1 MPVSFNTQAKS
12 VIRTLWAK
20 TILSF
25 LHQKMGKKL
34 FYLGLPSE
42 EALDIKEWLEHLRIV
57 YAFQC
62 REYRKMSDESQ
73 SRDKVLELENFLISL
88 ERKKSLENFEVFDGY
103 MEEVILRGYDN
114 SPTPK
119 DYSQH
124 DVVTVYHLDYCNS
137 ITSPLKFVDKNGDV
151 KEAYKFDALK
161 KLVEMQAVLPFPSK
175 KFVLF
180 LTLHCSFNDANTSNF
195 RDEPPENYKKYFADI
210 SRLNKKAKAPY
221 LLKAFVHYN
230 LSQFFTTN
238 NFLPEFLPV
247 IHYVGNGNHS
257 LLFFTVV
264 GTQVEA
270 KAGIP
275 TSLQRTDE
283 FLNRRFLSIEQ
294 NTLSNNTNLLAHN
307 EIEWQNTNPLALFK
321 NSKTYRRYWV

>member
-1 MPVSFNTQAKS
+1 MPTSFNTQAKS
-12 VIRTLWAK
+12 TIRTLWAK

-25 LHQKMGKKL
+25 LHQEMGKKL

-62 REYRKMSDESQ
+62 REYGKMSDESQ
-73 SRDKVLELENFLISL
+73 SRVKVLELDNFLRNL
-88 ERKKSLENFEVFDGY
+88 ERKKLLETFEVFDGY
-103 MEEVILRGYDN
+103 MEEVVLRGNDN

-119 DYSQH
+119 DFLLH
-124 DVVTVYHLDYCNS
+124 DIVTVYHLDYCNS
-137 ITSPLKFVDKNGDV
+137 VTSPLPFLDKYGNV
-151 KEAYKFDALK
+151 QKAYKFDALK
-161 KLVEMQAVLPFPSK
+161 KLIEMQSALPFPSK

-180 LTLHCSFNDANTSNF
+180 LTLHCSFDDANTLSF
-195 RDEPPENYKKYFADI
+195 RDEPPENYKKYFDDI
-210 SRLNKKAKAPY
+210 RRLKKKAKAPY

-264 GTQVEA
+264 GTKVEA

-275 TSLQRTDE
+275 TSLQQTDE
-283 FLNRRFLSIEQ
+283 FLNRRFLSVEQ
-294 NTLSNNTNLLAHN
+294 NILTNNTNLLAHN

-321 NSKTYRRYWV
+321 KSKTYRIYWG